1 MPDVTGWLTDPYAF
15 DFMRRALL
23 ASLLVGAIAPLVGV
37 WIVLRRLAYLGDAM
51 SHATLSGVAV
61 AYLAGWSITLGAVA
75 AGLVMAALMALLAS
89 HPRLQEDSIIGTVSV
104 GLFATAIILISSQDS
119 IGVDLSHFLLGSV
132 TTVTPADLTLNAI
145 LGGLAAL
152 AILVVFSDLRAASFD
167 PLHAG
172 LVGIRVGAMRCAL
185 YATLAVTVVL
195 ALQTV
200 GLLMAVALL
209 VIPAAAARLWTRTVA
224 AMSMLAAALGVTA
237 CLTGLTLSFHAAS
250 PPGATIALVAVALL
264 AGSFVATRPRRGTR
278 AAAHVADLHPAN
290 AS

>member
-1 MPDVTGWLTDPYAF
+1 MPDVTGWLADPYAF

-61 AYLAGWSITLGAVA
+61 AYLAGWSITLGAIA
-75 AGLVMAALMALLAS
+75 AGLVMAVLMALLAS
-89 HPRLQEDSIIGTVSV
+89 HPGLREDSIIGTVSV

-119 IGVDLSHFLLGSV
+119 IGVDLGHFLLGSI
-132 TTVTPADLTLNAI
+132 TTVTAADLTLNAI

-152 AILVVFSDLRAASFD
+152 AILFVFGDLCAASSTRCT
-167 PLHAG
+167 PSSI
-172 LVGIRVGAMRCAL
+172 GIRVSAMRCAV
-185 YATLAVTVVL
+185 YAALAVTIVL

-209 VIPAAAARLWTRTVA
+209 VIPAAACGRAP
-224 AMSMLAAALGVTA
+224 
-237 CLTGLTLSFHAAS
+237 S
-250 PPGATIALVAVALL
+250 PP
-264 AGSFVATRPRRGTR
+264 
-278 AAAHVADLHPAN
+278 
-290 AS
+290 